1 MVTLYKRIVGV
12 KNDCD
17 RIISFENLENDYN
30 MLLNDLGAATNNKML
45 KINQTKGKHD
55 FDYYYTDE
63 IKNQAIQVFAPYMK
77 DFGYQM
83 PNGWKKDSITHQLNL
98 QADKLFKKIIYPFR
112 SKIKRKSVE
121 NSVYGKIQR
130 SN

>member
-1 MVTLYKRIVGV
+1 
-12 KNDCD
+12 
-17 RIISFENLENDYN
+17 
-30 MLLNDLGAATNNKML
+30 ML
-45 KINQTKGKHD
+45 KVNQTKGKHD

-83 PNGWKKDSITHQLNL
+83 LKWVGKKDSITHQLNL

-112 SKIKRKSVE
+112 SKIKEKALKTVYMGKSKEAMLDLSE
-121 NSVYGKIQR
+121 NKI
-130 SN
+130 S